1 MNQLE
6 KLLDDRDG
14 TTSIEYA
21 LISAIVGA
29 ALVSG
34 LPILTDAMNEL
45 FREAAANI
53 NLITDQIRR
62 AHRL

>member
-6 KLLDDRDG
+6 KLLEERHG

-34 LPILTDAMNEL
+34 LPILTDTMHEL

-53 NLITDQIRR
+53 NLITEHVRR

>member
-1 MNQLE
+1 ME
-6 KLLDDRDG
+6 KLLENRDG
-14 TTSIEYA
+14 TTAIEYA

-34 LPILTDAMNEL
+34 LPILTEAMDEL

-53 NLITDQIRR
+53 NLITDHVRT